1 MLLHELLE
9 KPSACQPNKKALG
22 RENKWMTYQELQI
35 AFETAA
41 KALQQLNICKNDRV
55 AIYLPKVEEAVIS
68 YFSVSKVG
76 GIFIPVN
83 PALKARQVAHILNDS
98 TAKILITNTARLRQ
112 MITQSLTQQ
121 ANEKSLAKLEQ
132 VILIDAT
139 EDDDLC
145 EDELSVNKGHGKSVN
160 IISWPSFMTL
170 GNKTLVS
177 SASDT
182 TCRSG
187 DIGNDIID
195 SDIAA
200 IFYTSGSTGNA
211 KGVVLSHR
219 NLVMGAKS
227 VAQYL
232 PCKSTDVMAAIQP
245 FSFDYGFSQLTICFL
260 IGASCYMDEY
270 LFEKDLFETIKRQR
284 INTLAL
290 VPPLWIKLAQGCW
303 PVEVGKNIRYFCNTG
318 GAMPR
323 STLSKLRN
331 YMPNAKPY
339 LMYGLTEAF
348 RSCYL
353 PPEQLDIRPE
363 SFGKAIPNAQITVVN
378 EQGDECRPH
387 EPGELVHR
395 GVLVSQGYWNDV
407 EQTKQRFKPAANFL
421 PQVPLTEMA
430 VWSGDVVKKD
440 EQGFLY
446 FIGRKD
452 DLIKTSGYR
461 LSPDEVENVLYLLD
475 DISEAIVIGVPH
487 PILGQALVAIIVAKS
502 AELTEKRVLR
512 HCLASLPNYML
523 PKHIAFVDSL
533 PRNANNK
540 FERNHWKAAYK
551 NLFARLINENI
562 KTNDLVES
570 TESVKSAEVGI
581 KNENA

>member
-9 KPSACQPNKKALG
+9 KPAAYQPNKNALG
-22 RENKWMTYQELQI
+22 RENQWMTYQALRL
-35 AFETAA
+35 ACETAA
-41 KALQQLNICKNDRV
+41 KALQQLNICKGDRV

-68 YFSVSKVG
+68 YFSVSKIG

-83 PALKARQVAHILNDS
+83 SALKARQVGHILNDS
-98 TAKILITNTARLRQ
+98 SAKVLVTNVARLRQ
-112 MITQSLTQQ
+112 MITQPLTEQ
-121 ANEKSLAKLEQ
+121 AKAKSLASLEQ
-132 VILIDAT
+132 IILIDAT
-139 EDDDLC
+139 EKDNFSV
-145 EDELSVNKGHGKSVN
+145 DEFSINKIHGKSVN

-170 GNKTLVS
+170 GAKALISNSSYETISSGYIDNEVS
-177 SASDT
+177 EV
-182 TCRSG
+182 
-187 DIGNDIID
+187 ID

-232 PCKSTDVMAAIQP
+232 PCKSSDVMAAIQP

-270 LFEKDLFETIKRQR
+270 LFEKDLLKTIKRQK
-284 INTLAL
+284 ITTLAL
-290 VPPLWIKLAQGCW
+290 VPPLWIKLAQASW
-303 PVEVGKNIRYFCNTG
+303 PSEIGNNIRYFCNTG
-318 GAMPR
+318 GAMPT

-353 PPEQLDIRPE
+353 APEQLDIRPE
-363 SFGKAIPNAQITVVN
+363 SFGKAIPNAEITVIN
-378 EQGDECRPH
+378 EQGDECLPH

-407 EQTKQRFKPAANFL
+407 EKTKQRFKPAANLL

-461 LSPDEVENVLYLLD
+461 LSPDEVENTLYLLD
-475 DISEAIVIGVPH
+475 DISEVIVIGVPH
-487 PILGQALVAIIVAKS
+487 PVLGQALVAIIVAKS

-523 PKHIAFVDSL
+523 PKHIAFVNSL

-540 FERNHWKAAYK
+540 FERNHWKAEYK
-551 NLFARLINENI
+551 NLFASLSAENI
-562 KTNDLVES
+562 PANDLIV
-570 TESVKSAEVGI
+570 SAEVGR